1 MKRDD
6 VVENCRLYFIM
17 MELISLKFR
26 SISLQLIDFQWDD
39 QPQQSQS
46 GVIVRISSFIVITDK
61 GSNQETYNRK
71 PQ

>member
-46 GVIVRISSFIVITDK
+46 GVTVRIFIFR
-61 GSNQETYNRK
+61 QLL
-71 PQ
+71 

>member
-1 MKRDD
+1 M
-6 VVENCRLYFIM
+6 I
-17 MELISLKFR
+17 ELISLKFR

-46 GVIVRISSFIVITDK
+46 GVIVRISSFIVITYK

>member
-46 GVIVRISSFIVITDK
+46 GVTVRIF
-61 GSNQETYNRK
+61 YF
-71 PQ
+71 